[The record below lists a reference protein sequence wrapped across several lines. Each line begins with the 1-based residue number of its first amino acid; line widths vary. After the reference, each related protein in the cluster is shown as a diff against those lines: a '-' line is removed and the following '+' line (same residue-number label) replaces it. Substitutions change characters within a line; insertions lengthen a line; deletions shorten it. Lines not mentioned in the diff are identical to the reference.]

1 MSTLLV
7 ATEVDV
13 PMANGA
19 GSDMVDLGFFGI
31 EVKRVERSCWGDFDN
46 GKSF

>member
-1 MSTLLV
+1 VKGSCLPSDMSTLLV

-31 EVKRVERSCWGDFDN
+31 EVGRF
-46 GKSF
+46 